1 MKAPETTTVFAGV
14 DARTEMDL
22 PEWYEDRSSTDETT
36 TFAEA
41 IRELPR
47 ATETTVAYK
56 NPHTDEWVETDRH
69 NAVVEPDRL
78 IAQAS
83 DEQEADPLFS
93 VPTDSYS
100 IINPT
105 DVYGPLEDVLRSETY
120 KETSLAELA
129 FGEIRQYRGGGE
141 VHMDIMFDGLEVR
154 LPGRSNPITM
164 GVTSGYDFFGEHA
177 VYVEGFV

>member
-1 MKAPETTTVFAGV
+1 MRAPETTTVFAGV
-14 DARTEMDL
+14 DARTETDL
-22 PEWYEDRSSTDETT
+22 PEWYEDRLSTDDTS

-41 IRELPR
+41 TRDLSR
-47 ATETTVAYK
+47 AIETTVAYK
-56 NPHTDEWVETDRH
+56 NPTDEWVETTRH

-93 VPTDSYS
+93 VSTDSYS

-120 KETSLAELA
+120 ENIPLAELV
-129 FGEIRQYRGGGE
+129 FG
-141 VHMDIMFDGLEVR
+141 
-154 LPGRSNPITM
+154 
-164 GVTSGYDFFGEHA
+164 
-177 VYVEGFV
+177 